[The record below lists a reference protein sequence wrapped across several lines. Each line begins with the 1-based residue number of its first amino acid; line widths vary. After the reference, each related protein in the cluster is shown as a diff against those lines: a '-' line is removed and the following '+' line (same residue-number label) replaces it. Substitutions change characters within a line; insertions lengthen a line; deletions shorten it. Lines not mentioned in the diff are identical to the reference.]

1 MFESSIFLMFKCS
14 RVQANAQMFKCLNIS
29 MFEFS
34 NVLMLKFSKF
44 ITFQDCK
51 VAMFLGYQKARRK
64 NILEKEPIFRVTK
77 KELEKFS

>member
-1 MFESSIFLMFKCS
+1 MLKC
-14 RVQANAQMFKCLNIS
+14 ANAQ

-44 ITFQDCK
+44 IIFQDSK
-51 VAMFLGYQKARRK
+51 VTILSGYQKARRK
-64 NILEKEPIFRVTK
+64 NILEKEPIFRETK

>member
-1 MFESSIFLMFKCS
+1 MLKCS
-14 RVQANAQMFKCLNIS
+14 NVLNIS

-44 ITFQDCK
+44 IIFQDCK
-51 VAMFLGYQKARRK
+51 VTMLSGYQKARRK
-64 NILEKEPIFRVTK
+64 NILKKEPIFRETK